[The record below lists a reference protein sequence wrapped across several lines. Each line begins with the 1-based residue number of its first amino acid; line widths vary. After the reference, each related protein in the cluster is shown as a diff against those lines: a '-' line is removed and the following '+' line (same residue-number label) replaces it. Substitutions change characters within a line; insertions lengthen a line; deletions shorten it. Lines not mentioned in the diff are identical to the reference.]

1 MTEAVLADAL
11 SSLNKG
17 KAADIYGLT
26 KEHLLF
32 ASDTLHSVLTS
43 LMNSIFGLSDLPDS
57 LKLGLLT
64 LVFNKKGSSLNA
76 KNNRFMLVDRIRVQQ
91 SKD

>member
-1 MTEAVLADAL
+1 MVTEAELADAL

-26 KEHLLF
+26 TKHLLF
-32 ASDTLHSVLTS
+32 ASDTLLPVLTS
-43 LMNSIFGLSDLPDS
+43 LMNSIFCLSDLPDS

-64 LVFNKKGSSLNA
+64 PVFKKKGSSLDA
-76 KNNRFMLVDRIRVQQ
+76 KNYRGITILPML
-91 SKD
+91 S